1 MEIEKGLEMLY
12 IFQRYVSR
20 TSLLDEPS
28 TSTASPKNSSDIE
41 RLRIKYYT
49 DEGKNDQEREQ
60 EEAKDKQIK
69 DKGKNDQEREEEEEA
84 AKDKQIKGKEKE
96 EAKDKQKGKE
106 KEEEVGG
113 EKSEHEY
120 CNGSGSCDIS
130 SNEIKQETIEDSPWD
145 MQLQQIVNTT
155 CRIM

>member
-49 DEGKNDQEREQ
+49 DEGKIDQEREQ
-60 EEAKDKQIK
+60 
-69 DKGKNDQEREEEEEA
+69 
-84 AKDKQIKGKEKE
+84 E